1 MSNPATPAVPQP
13 PATMRRKVLVNFGLF
28 ALFFFFYLGAA
39 LVQTPS
45 FKDLASMETLGMPFG
60 LLVSLAIFPVSW
72 ILIVIWFAKAR

>member
-1 MSNPATPAVPQP
+1 MSDPTHPAVPRP

-28 ALFFFFYLGAA
+28 GLFFFFYLGAA
-39 LVQTPS
+39 FVQTPTC
-45 FKDLASMETLGMPFG
+45 KGLATMPMLGMPFG